1 MTVFLIGTAFLA
13 LLATLLV
20 SWRGSDTVRSADLDD
35 PNLNW
40 YRQRA
45 SELDDD
51 APQALLDDAQ
61 LRLVEDGLN
70 DNSLPHA
77 QAPVRERNPGLWML
91 PVVLLASALL
101 YWQLGAV
108 EDVLIYRELQTLDA
122 DDEEALPALERRIA
136 ARSAQRPDNT
146 QYLGLLGQLQFA
158 QESYAE
164 AARSFTRLADA
175 FPNDAQAQAQA
186 AQSQFLAAGRRLDDS
201 ARGYAE
207 RALDIDSQESTAL
220 GLLGMASFEAGE
232 FVDAVRYW
240 ERLRALEDEGS
251 PGFQMLTDV
260 IAVARERVSG
270 SMPDTGETESVGG
283 LRVSLELPEGAVV
296 PADTVVFVF
305 ARSPS
310 AATRMPIAVRRLSAG
325 DLPLTLRLSDA
336 DSMAGQSLSD
346 APQVVIA
353 AQVSRNGQPG
363 EANALYLGS
372 SEPVSTSQEGVEVR
386 IQLLP
391 LPD

>member
-1 MTVFLIGTAFLA
+1 VTAFLIGAAFLA
-13 LLATLLV
+13 LLTTLLV
-20 SWRGSDTVRSADLDD
+20 SWRRSDAVRPADLDD

-45 SELDDD
+45 SELDDG
-51 APQALLDDAQ
+51 APQALLDEAQ

-70 DNSLPHA
+70 DNSLRQVEVPA
-77 QAPVRERNPGLWML
+77 RGRNPGLWIL
-91 PVVLLASALL
+91 PVVLVASALL

-122 DDEEALPALERRIA
+122 QDELALPALARRIT

-158 QESYAE
+158 QENYVE
-164 AARSFTRLADA
+164 AAGSFTRLADA
-175 FPNDAQAQAQA
+175 VPNDAQAQAQA

-207 RALDIDSQESTAL
+207 RALDIDPQQGTAL
-220 GLLGMASFEAGE
+220 GLLGMAAFESGE
-232 FVDAVRYW
+232 FADAVRYW
-240 ERLRALEDEGS
+240 ERLRSMEVEGS
-251 PGFQMLTDV
+251 QGFQMLTDV
-260 IAVARERVSG
+260 IAVARER
-270 SMPDTGETESVGG
+270 MPDSVPGEGETEPVSG
-283 LRVSLELPEGAVV
+283 LRVSLELAEGAAV
-296 PADTVVFVF
+296 PADAVVFVF

-310 AATRMPIAVRRLSAG
+310 AATRMPIAVRRLTAG
-325 DLPLTLRLSDA
+325 DLPLTLSLSDA

-346 APQVVIA
+346 ATQVIIT

-363 EANALYLGS
+363 EANAVYLGRS
-372 SEPVSTSQEGVEVR
+372 QLVSTSRDDVEVR

-391 LPD
+391 LSG